1 MLGVEVGDDTEL
13 AGEAARVPNSS
24 RNAQAVSLLGRVVG
38 GLVKIIL
45 FSIDNYITRKTHSG
59 NKMFSSYR
67 ERYHKN

>member
-1 MLGVEVGDDTEL
+1 MLGVEVGNDTEL
-13 AGEAARVPNSS
+13 AGEAARVPNS

-59 NKMFSSYR
+59 NKMFGSYR